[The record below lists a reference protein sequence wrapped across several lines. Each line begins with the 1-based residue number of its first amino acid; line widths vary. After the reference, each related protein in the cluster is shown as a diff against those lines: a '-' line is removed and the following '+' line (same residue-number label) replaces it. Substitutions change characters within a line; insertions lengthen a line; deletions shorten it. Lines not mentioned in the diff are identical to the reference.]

1 MKRASARSF
10 LSRSPEE
17 TAAFGEALARGLGA
31 GSVILLRGSLGAGK
45 TTLARGLARGFGLE
59 DPMLVSSPSFTL
71 VNLYPGRCPIYHV
84 DLYRLE
90 RARDAA
96 SLGLEEFLAGEGVTI
111 VEWGERLPFRVPE
124 ATHIDLEDAG
134 GDCRVIRVRSKSLLK
149 ERKGVRPSKERDEF
163 RSRRRKR

>member
-71 VNLYPGRCPIYHV
+71 VNEY
-84 DLYRLE
+84 
-90 RARDAA
+90 RARVTQGSGGVLTGPQPLDPRSDIRHTPDRVGSDSHQGPSAVEFEEIPGSVNA
-96 SLGLEEFLAGEGVTI
+96 GWDSLPALFSLVGAGSG
-111 VEWGERLPFRVPE
+111 
-124 ATHIDLEDAG
+124 AG
-134 GDCRVIRVRSKSLLK
+134 W
-149 ERKGVRPSKERDEF
+149 
-163 RSRRRKR
+163 